1 LRLTLVPS
9 EVRTKAEEIVEY
21 RARNTTQDNQMAA
34 LRRMDLTLD
43 YCKSKETADEIV
55 RGVARECVNKRGV
68 RFEIVSSYSGVEFI
82 ASNGNPRPRYT
93 ERITSSVSLPTT
105 CTGGMVGL

>member
-21 RARNTTQDNQMAA
+21 QARNTTQDNQMAA

-43 YCKSKETADEIV
+43 YCKSKEMADEIV
-55 RGVARECVNKRGV
+55 RGVMRE
-68 RFEIVSSYSGVEFI
+68 
-82 ASNGNPRPRYT
+82 
-93 ERITSSVSLPTT
+93 
-105 CTGGMVGL
+105 